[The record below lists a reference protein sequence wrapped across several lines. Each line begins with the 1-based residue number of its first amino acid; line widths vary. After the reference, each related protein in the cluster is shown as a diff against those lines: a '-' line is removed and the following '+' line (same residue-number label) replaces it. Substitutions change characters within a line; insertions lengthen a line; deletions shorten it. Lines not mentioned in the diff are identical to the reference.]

1 MIRYVWQISRL
12 FTAVSVYMYNLV
24 VNDIIKYDTAKTT
37 SLADKDI
44 DR

>member
-12 FTAVSVYMYNLV
+12 FTAVRVYNLV